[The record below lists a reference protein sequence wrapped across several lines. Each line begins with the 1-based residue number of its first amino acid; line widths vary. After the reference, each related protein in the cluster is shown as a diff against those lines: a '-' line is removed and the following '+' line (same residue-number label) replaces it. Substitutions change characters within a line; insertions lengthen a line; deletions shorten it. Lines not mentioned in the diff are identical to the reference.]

1 MEKITKCSTL
11 VAKAVIMGN
20 AKDPRISDLLKTEE
34 DIENG
39 FFLAQMFTSALVAN
53 VQGHLK
59 EKLKAKVG
67 SSYGEV
73 LSSMNRQL
81 DMAKNQLMNSVAQ
94 KDNIQAAAMSAI
106 SVPSQ
111 KPMSQAMLLAQQST
125 LASLPPPPQQPIQ
138 PEPQPIQEPTHP
150 FHMNVVNLYEKQQQQ
165 QQQETM
171 NDFSSS
177 KGLLA
182 MSDMKKRLEAFKA
195 AKKIDSKLLQKK
207 EKRVT
212 RAESPEI
219 IEVNDNS
226 QFRWDNTE
234 VLEEHSMS
242 L

>member
-1 MEKITKCSTL
+1 MMNMNWLVNPIPGMGIPISTMFPPPILPSVATMSFPPPCTSTAPENSSGPNMEKITKCSTL

-94 KDNIQAAAMSAI
+94 KDIIQAAAMSAI

-125 LASLPPPPQQPIQ
+125 LASLPPLPQQPIQ
-138 PEPQPIQEPTHP
+138 SEPQP
-150 FHMNVVNLYEKQQQQ
+150 
-165 QQQETM
+165 
-171 NDFSSS
+171 
-177 KGLLA
+177 
-182 MSDMKKRLEAFKA
+182 
-195 AKKIDSKLLQKK
+195 
-207 EKRVT
+207 T
-212 RAESPEI
+212 RPSH
-219 IEVNDNS
+219 
-226 QFRWDNTE
+226 FT
-234 VLEEHSMS
+234 
-242 L
+242 